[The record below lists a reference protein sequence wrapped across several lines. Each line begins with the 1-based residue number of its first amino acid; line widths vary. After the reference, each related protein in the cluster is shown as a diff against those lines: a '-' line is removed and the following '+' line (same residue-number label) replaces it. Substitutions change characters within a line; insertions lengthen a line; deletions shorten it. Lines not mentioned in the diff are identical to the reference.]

1 VEPHE
6 VVMEPVSIFDG
17 IMSKVKT
24 MMGISEQTELTV
36 KKPENLVKTASFN
49 STRKATLASLLSSTR
64 KA

>member
-1 VEPHE
+1 MEPHE

-49 STRKATLASLLSSTR
+49 STRKATLA
-64 KA
+64 